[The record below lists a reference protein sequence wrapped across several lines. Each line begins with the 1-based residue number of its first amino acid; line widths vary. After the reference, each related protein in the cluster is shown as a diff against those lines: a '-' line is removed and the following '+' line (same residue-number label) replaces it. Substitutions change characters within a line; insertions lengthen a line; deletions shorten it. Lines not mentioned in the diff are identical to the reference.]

1 MNSEYAGYRNYLCF
15 TVTKQINNLHHL
27 QKYSDKQR
35 QIHDL
40 ITSLHNKGLGY
51 RKIAQ
56 YLNEQDIK
64 TERGN
69 IWKNTNVYSV
79 LKRFNQR
86 QSRINDVRDMNY
98 EVDVSSMR
106 VEYL

>member
-1 MNSEYAGYRNYLCF
+1 
-15 TVTKQINNLHHL
+15 LH
-27 QKYSDKQR
+27 S
-35 QIHDL
+35 
-40 ITSLHNKGLGY
+40 KGLGY

-64 TERGN
+64 TERGK
-69 IWKNTNVYSV
+69 IWKNTTVYSV
-79 LKRFNQR
+79 LKRFKQR

>member
-15 TVTKQINNLHHL
+15 TATKQINNLHHL
-27 QKYSDKQR
+27 QKYSNKHR

-51 RKIAQ
+51 HKIAQ
-56 YLNEQDIK
+56 HMNERDIK

-69 IWKNTNVYSV
+69 IWKNTNLYSV
-79 LKRFNQR
+79 LKRFKQR
-86 QSRINDVRDMNY
+86 QFRINDVRDMNY

>member
-27 QKYSDKQR
+27 QHYSNR
-35 QIHDL
+35 QQEIHDL
-40 ITSLHNKGLGY
+40 ILSLHSKGLGY

-64 TERGN
+64 TERGK
-69 IWKNTNVYSV
+69 IWKNTTVYSV
-79 LKRFNQR
+79 LKRFKQR